1 MLELHWYV
9 WHSLATVGRSAT
21 AAPPVPIA
29 LTTYCGV
36 DQDEHHGFA
45 DQTSEARVIF
55 VGQHIVEVARED
67 ADLVNDK
74 LL

>member
-1 MLELHWYV
+1 MSY
-9 WHSLATVGRSAT
+9 TGT
-21 AAPPVPIA
+21 A

-45 DQTSEARVIF
+45 DQISESRVIF